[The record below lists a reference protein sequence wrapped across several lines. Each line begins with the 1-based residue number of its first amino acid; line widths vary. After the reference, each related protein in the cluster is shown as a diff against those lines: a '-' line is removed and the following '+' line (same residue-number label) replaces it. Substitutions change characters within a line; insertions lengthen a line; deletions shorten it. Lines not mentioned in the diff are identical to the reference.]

1 MRFSSVARLASAG
14 LASIV
19 AAEDLLF
26 YSTMADTQEYI
37 QATTVLGLT
46 AHVATPEEWASYTT
60 ADFEKY
66 KAIVIPDPMCGTV
79 DTIDFFD
86 STKATWGPAVQGN
99 IILIGTDPTF
109 HSSSQPGALT
119 LINNALGFSASGNGT
134 GLYFALS
141 CYYGSVD
148 SAAVDSLSYF
158 GTITVR
164 GNLACYNDAHL
175 VADSTALGTL
185 DDAALSDW
193 SCSVH
198 EVFSS
203 YPTTGQYGFVPLAIA
218 QDAIGDGQKDF
229 ADGSTGIPYI
239 IVKGATPDGCGDGV
253 WDPTLEEECDAG
265 PLNGT
270 PASSCS
276 SSCKCLNG
284 AVVPGVC
291 RPPGSNSTSSS
302 SLPTPSSTSLPALT
316 NSSSVVPSSTFSP
329 ISANSSIGHQLTIHG
344 DRLVLGAYFALRF
357 IHELE
362 RSTGIVIDADC
373 ARPEQLITCSFEQHE
388 AIRAVLFLRAEQLDQ
403 RAAYRNSSV
412 NTSKPEHR
420 GEHRFQPD
428 SSLGRLFVR
437 GKLRFGPSD
446 DIDTTCA
453 AALQFVCW
461 GVCSVH
467 KFQFHRNSQPTIVNA
482 LAEYG

>member
-1 MRFSSVARLASAG
+1 MLHADDSAT
-14 LASIV
+14 S
-19 AAEDLLF
+19 
-26 YSTMADTQEYI
+26 
-37 QATTVLGLT
+37 

-229 ADGSTGIPYI
+229 ADGSNGIPYI

-265 PLNGT
+265 PLNGS

-284 AVVPGVC
+284 AISPGVC

-316 NSSSVVPSSTFSP
+316 NSRYATRCATHGVPTNKKQLSGAVV
-329 ISANSSIGHQLTIHG
+329 NLLTHICELQV
-344 DRLVLGAYFALRF
+344 RLATRTAFTR
-357 IHELE
+357 E
-362 RSTGIVIDADC
+362 S
-373 ARPEQLITCSFEQHE
+373 
-388 AIRAVLFLRAEQLDQ
+388 
-403 RAAYRNSSV
+403 
-412 NTSKPEHR
+412 
-420 GEHRFQPD
+420 
-428 SSLGRLFVR
+428 
-437 GKLRFGPSD
+437 
-446 DIDTTCA
+446 
-453 AALQFVCW
+453 
-461 GVCSVH
+461 
-467 KFQFHRNSQPTIVNA
+467 
-482 LAEYG
+482 

>member
-1 MRFSSVARLASAG
+1 MRFGSVAGLASAG

-26 YSTMADTQEYI
+26 YSTMTDTQEYI

-229 ADGSTGIPYI
+229 ADGSNGIPYI

-253 WDPTLEEECDAG
+253 WDPTLEEECATHG
-265 PLNGT
+265 VPTNKKQL
-270 PASSCS
+270 S
-276 SSCKCLNG
+276 G
-284 AVVPGVC
+284 AVV
-291 RPPGSNSTSSS
+291 N
-302 SLPTPSSTSLPALT
+302 LLT
-316 NSSSVVPSSTFSP
+316 H
-329 ISANSSIGHQLTIHG
+329 ICELQCASIGHQLTIYG
-344 DRLVLGAYFALRF
+344 DRVVISAHFALRS

-362 RSTGIVIDADC
+362 RSTGLITDADC
-373 ARPEQLITCSFEQHE
+373 ARPEQLITCSFEQHG
-388 AIRAVLFLRAEQLDQ
+388 ATRPVLFLRAEQLDV
-403 RAAYRNSSV
+403 SSV
-412 NTSKPEHR
+412 GAP
-420 GEHRFQPD
+420 
-428 SSLGRLFVR
+428 
-437 GKLRFGPSD
+437 
-446 DIDTTCA
+446 A
-453 AALQFVCW
+453 
-461 GVCSVH
+461 
-467 KFQFHRNSQPTIVNA
+467 
-482 LAEYG
+482 